1 MEGPCCE
8 IQERPLSNQ
17 ISLNMLISE
26 TDSEILKCRTIHACN
41 YEVDLY
47 SAHFSASSSTYQ
59 LIKINQNSM
68 ITTKSSEF

>member
-8 IQERPLSNQ
+8 IQERQLSNQ
-17 ISLNMLISE
+17 IA
-26 TDSEILKCRTIHACN
+26 RTIHACS

-47 SAHFSASSSTYQ
+47 SAHFSAPSSTYQ